1 MVTVRL
7 ENVSKQFGSVLAV
20 DDVSLEVKEGEFFTL
35 LGPSGCGKT
44 TTLRM
49 IAGFYKLDGGKIYF
63 SKTLINDIPPHKR
76 DTGMV
81 FQNYALWPHMDI
93 FSNVSFGL
101 QMRKISREEIKRRV
115 LNILNA
121 VGMKGMEYRS
131 PGQLSGGQ
139 QQRVALARALV
150 IEPQVLLLDE
160 PLSNL
165 DAKLRVEMRTEIR
178 RIQREF
184 AITTIYVTHD
194 QEESLSIS
202 NRIAVMNEGKLVQ
215 IGTPREIYENPVNKF
230 VAQFIGST
238 NFLKGTILS
247 FKDPYATLDT
257 KFGKVVAYKGKIQN
271 LKENSE
277 VLCSVRPEAIKLY
290 QKTEEKGPS
299 NTISGKVELLTYLG
313 DMVRYQIQL
322 DDTDQIFNA
331 TIQNIG
337 GTKVFE
343 IGEKVT
349 ITFSQENVHLIP
361 FENGR
366 KIHAD

>member
-1 MVTVRL
+1 MPANLPAEAKHKWAKISTVKNPREKL
-7 ENVSKQFGSVLAV
+7 ELLK
-20 DDVSLEVKEGEFFTL
+20 EFFSLIPKHKGT
-35 LGPSGCGKT
+35 
-44 TTLRM
+44 
-49 IAGFYKLDGGKIYF
+49 AKLCVQV
-63 SKTLINDIPPHKR
+63 KR
-76 DTGMV
+76 
-81 FQNYALWPHMDI
+81 
-93 FSNVSFGL
+93 
-101 QMRKISREEIKRRV
+101 QM
-115 LNILNA
+115 
-121 VGMKGMEYRS
+121 
-131 PGQLSGGQ
+131 
-139 QQRVALARALV
+139 
-150 IEPQVLLLDE
+150 
-160 PLSNL
+160 
-165 DAKLRVEMRTEIR
+165 AKLRVEMRTEIR

-215 IGTPREIYENPVNKF
+215 IGTPREIYEDPVNKF

-238 NFLKGTILS
+238 NFLRGTILS

-277 VLCSVRPEAIKLY
+277 VLCSVRPEAIKIY

-322 DDTDQIFNA
+322 DETDQIFNA

-349 ITFSQENVHLIP
+349 ITFSQENVQLIP